1 MASGS
6 SSLPSS
12 SLVAL
17 VYSAVLSFSCLAV
30 LGGLELPPHHLLQC
44 AAAARLEVPIFQ
56 SSSCHPLAQGTF
68 YPLLEGFF
76 PLVLVV
82 FIVLTVGLVPQRFYA
97 LSSRVL
103 S

>member
-17 VYSAVLSFSCLAV
+17 VYFVVLSFFRLAV
-30 LGGLELPPHHLLQC
+30 LGGLELPPHHLLRG

-76 PLVLVV
+76 SLV
-82 FIVLTVGLVPQRFYA
+82 FTVLTVGLAPQRFYA
-97 LSSRVL
+97 LCSLVL